1 MLTLTNTKC
10 LILMNNTGKNIKY
23 LLHSTQKSCILNPLG
38 NLIKLKFTNS
48 RILIKTTL
56 GRNTNTKMLLLDTHI
71 SVDLYLVLGDYVM
84 IYALELAISI
94 RI

>member
-1 MLTLTNTKC
+1 M
-10 LILMNNTGKNIKY
+10 Y
-23 LLHSTQKSCILNPLG
+23 PYYPLG
-38 NLIKLKFTNS
+38 NLIKMEFTKS